1 MTNVSLSVIPVNPLP
16 SPTKVPLNVPPLNV
30 VADILPDV
38 PISKVTAL
46 STDAKSIVSAVATN
60 ELPSFCEIVNVLELI
75 LKSFINVSVS
85 PVILYGV
92 KPELPT
98 ICNITSLSPLV
109 GDCVTVPPVLNELVS
124 VVPPVKLLK
133 SNVYVL
139 PSFLVNVANAVPL
152 SYVEPVVK
160 VSVTPVTLNVP
171 PVLFV
176 NVIVS
181 IDSL

>member
-1 MTNVSLSVIPVNPLP
+1 MVADIVSTIKVPLTVNPVTVLNEEFKSTPSFLLIVNVFALSYVNPVTNVSF
-16 SPTKVPLNVPPLNV
+16 T
-30 VADILPDV
+30 
-38 PISKVTAL
+38 
-46 STDAKSIVSAVATN
+46 SIV
-60 ELPSFCEIVNVLELI
+60 
-75 LKSFINVSVS
+75 
-85 PVILYGV
+85 
-92 KPELPT
+92 
-98 ICNITSLSPLV
+98 
-109 GDCVTVPPVLNELVS
+109 DR
-124 VVPPVKLLK
+124 
-133 SNVYVL
+133 SNVYVV